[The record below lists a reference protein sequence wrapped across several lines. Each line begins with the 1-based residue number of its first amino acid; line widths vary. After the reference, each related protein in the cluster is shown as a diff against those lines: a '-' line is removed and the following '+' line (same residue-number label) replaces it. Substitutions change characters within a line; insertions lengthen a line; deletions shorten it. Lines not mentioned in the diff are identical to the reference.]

1 MSFCVPLH
9 ERYFPFFPERIFT
22 VFFHPKKDFFPNIS
36 PSEAV
41 VYSERDQVRHKLS
54 NDDSAVR
61 TIRPCHLSSVVDVD
75 QDWSHSLLIHSCEL
89 SHFKMLYF
97 DNCWETSVHLLMLER
112 NESRQGLPAEYS
124 QFLPSVFHHSTIF
137 CDVTDQSANISVN
150 KTWTLFKRLLSLF
163 PWWQL
168 HSQMIAHI
176 LSVFVEGSGD
186 VKLKWL
192 DLKLV
197 H

>member
-22 VFFHPKKDFFPNIS
+22 VFFHPKRVFFPNIS

-41 VYSERDQVRHKLS
+41 VYSERDQVRPKLS
-54 NDDSAVR
+54 NDDCAVR

-75 QDWSHSLLIHSCEL
+75 QDCSHSLLIHSCEL

-97 DNCWETSVHLLMLER
+97 DNCWETSVHLLILER

-124 QFLPSVFHHSTIF
+124 QFLPSVFHHAVVMLQTS
-137 CDVTDQSANISVN
+137 QR
-150 KTWTLFKRLLSLF
+150 TLVSIKHGLCLNGSWVYFPDGNSIHKWLHTFYLSL
-163 PWWQL
+163 
-168 HSQMIAHI
+168 
-176 LSVFVEGSGD
+176 
-186 VKLKWL
+186 LKEAVMSNWN
-192 DLKLV
+192 DKIWN
-197 H
+197 